1 MAENIKNTM
10 EKLKDKDKLVEIE
23 NAVNSNKDT
32 NSYGETDY
40 PILEFDKRSL
50 DLLSEGVRETLKCS
64 DVKVNGGLMYD
75 FFKRLI
81 DIVASFC
88 GIVLLLIPMIIIGLI
103 VFFQDGGKP
112 IFSQVRLTKNGKIFR
127 IYKFRSMC
135 VDAEEKFYQVQKE
148 NETDGVAFK
157 SENDPRITKFGKFIR
172 KTSLDELPQLFNV
185 IRGDMSIIGPRPPLP
200 REVVL
205 YTPEHMN
212 RLLVKGGLACT
223 AQCEG
228 RSEVEFEKWVESDIE
243 YIENRTLWID
253 LKLFLRTIGVVVLK
267 KGAK

>member
-1 MAENIKNTM
+1 MVENFKN
-10 EKLKDKDKLVEIE
+10 K
-23 NAVNSNKDT
+23 NGAVKTEDTINSNKDT
-32 NSYGETDY
+32 NSYDETDY
-40 PILEFDKRSL
+40 PILDFDEKAL

-64 DVKVNGGLMYD
+64 DVKVNGGLMYA

-81 DIVASFC
+81 DIVLSFC
-88 GIVLLLIPMIIIGLI
+88 GIVVLLIPMIIIGLI

-112 IFSQVRLTKNGKIFR
+112 IFSQVRLTKNGKIFHM
-127 IYKFRSMC
+127 YKFRSMC
-135 VDAEEKFYQVQKE
+135 VDAEEKFCQVQKE

-172 KTSLDELPQLFNV
+172 KTSLDELPQLFN
-185 IRGDMSIIGPRPPLP
+185 ILRGDMSIIGPRPPLP

-205 YTPEHMN
+205 YTPKHMN

-228 RSEVEFEKWVESDIE
+228 RSEMEFEKWVESDIE
-243 YIENRTLWID
+243 YIENRTLWVD
-253 LKLFLRTIGVVVLK
+253 LKLFLRTIGVVLLK

>member
-1 MAENIKNTM
+1 MVEN
-10 EKLKDKDKLVEIE
+10 LK
-23 NAVNSNKDT
+23 NKDGAIKT
-32 NSYGETDY
+32 EDTANSYGETDY
-40 PILEFDKRSL
+40 PILYFDENAL
-50 DLLSEGVRETLKCS
+50 DLLSQGVKETLKCS
-64 DVKVNGGLMYD
+64 DVKVNGGLMYA

-81 DIVASFC
+81 DIIVSFC
-88 GIVLLLIPMIIIGLI
+88 GIVVLLIPMIIIGLI

-112 IFSQVRLTKNGKIFR
+112 IFSQVRLTRNGKIFHM
-127 IYKFRSMC
+127 YKFRSMC

-172 KTSLDELPQLFNV
+172 KTSLDELPQLFN
-185 IRGDMSIIGPRPPLP
+185 ILRGDMSIIGPRPPLP

-228 RSEVEFEKWVESDIE
+228 RSEVEFERWVESDIE
-243 YIENRTLWID
+243 YIENRTLWVD
-253 LKLFLRTIGVVVLK
+253 VKLFLRTIGVVLLK